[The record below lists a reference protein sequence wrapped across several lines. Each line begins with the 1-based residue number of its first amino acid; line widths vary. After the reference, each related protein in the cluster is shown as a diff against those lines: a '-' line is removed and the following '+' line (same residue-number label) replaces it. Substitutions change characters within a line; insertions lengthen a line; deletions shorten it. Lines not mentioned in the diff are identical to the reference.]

1 MSSSTPPNFEEAK
14 QAFLAGTGHFDAG
27 RFPEA
32 RVSFQEALALVPGRV
47 STLGNLGAT
56 LIKLGEPQQAL
67 PLLEQALAADPA
79 YLDAWLHRAIAL
91 ADLGRAD
98 DALACVDSALQ
109 LQPDNVPALYQRSL
123 LLKSQGR
130 YAESLAASARLVAR
144 EPDSMDGWAVRA
156 EVLHRLER
164 LDEALLAF
172 ETLLDINPN
181 LHRAWSQRGGILKD
195 LGRLDEAAR
204 CFRQSLAL
212 GGDAA
217 LNGYFLAS
225 LTGKDAPASPPP
237 QYVASLFDE
246 YAGQFD
252 THLVKVLGYQAH
264 KVLVGHV
271 PDVGKKRYLAALDLG
286 CGTGLC
292 GPLVKAFAD
301 RIDGVDL
308 SAKMIE
314 KAGALGVY
322 GTLVQ
327 ADLADFLNGTDQRYD
342 LVLSADVF
350 IYVGALE
357 AVFAGVQRVM
367 LPGGLFCFSVEKAP
381 DDQDYQ
387 LRPSQRYAHSLPYL
401 KTLAARH
408 GFTVSDVLAKAIRQ
422 EQGGAID
429 GLYVYLT
436 RD

>member
-1 MSSSTPPNFEEAK
+1 MSSTPSNFEEAK
-14 QAFLAGTGHFDAG
+14 QAFLAGTGHYDAG
-27 RFPEA
+27 RFAEA
-32 RVSFQEALALVPGRV
+32 RNSFENALALLPGRV

-79 YLDAWLHRAIAL
+79 YLDAWLHRGIAL
-91 ADLGRAD
+91 AVLGRAD

-123 LLKSQGR
+123 LLKAQGR
-130 YAESLAASARLVAR
+130 YSESLAASARLVAR
-144 EPDSMDGWAVRA
+144 EPDSMDGWWVRA

-164 LDEALLAF
+164 LDEALVAF

-181 LHRAWSQRGGILKD
+181 LHRAWSQCGGILKD

-225 LTGKDAPASPPP
+225 LTGEDAPASPPP

-252 THLVKVLGYQAH
+252 THLVNVLGYQAH

-271 PDVGKKRYLAALDLG
+271 ADVGKKRYLAALDLG

-292 GPLVKAFAD
+292 GPLVKVFAD
-301 RIDGVDL
+301 RVDGVDL

-367 LPGGLFCFSVEKAP
+367 ATGGLFCFSVEKAP
-381 DDQDYQ
+381 DDVDYQ
-387 LRPSQRYAHSLPYL
+387 LKPSQRYAHSLSYVRA
-401 KTLAARH
+401 LAASH
-408 GFTVSDVLAKAIRQ
+408 GFTVTDVLARAIRE
-422 EQGGAID
+422 EQGRPID
-429 GLYVYLT
+429 GVYVYLT